1 MKQIHPKG
9 VIAILKAGSAVS
21 FLNCQDTNYA
31 KARKLIINSI
41 QWFFFALKK
50 NNAFESLIL
59 IQQYSKKI

>member
-50 NNAFESLIL
+50 IMLLNR
-59 IQQYSKKI
+59 